1 MSNVLIV
8 PEKNEGLNPLKVVE
22 EGLKSKLID
31 EVYVIDGWSTDNTAY
46 LLEEE
51 LPKLARKYGK
61 NVEFHRAELRNA
73 GKGGA
78 MVTGMKIALEGCHS
92 NILFTDAD
100 ITSITSKWFDLL
112 VNGIKR
118 YDVDIT
124 RGYYDR
130 SPFDAQITRH
140 VTRPLINMFFPE
152 GRGINQPLGGE
163 LCMTR
168 SFVQHLL
175 DYRIA
180 PPHTWGIDTFIT
192 VTALVEGFNTA
203 ELYLSQKAHKKK
215 TTDELKS
222 MVLECFDEIVK
233 QIFYHKRNEVV
244 PLFKG
249 VTYVRVIPKSESDIE
264 RVGEDVRTA
273 AFVNFE
279 SEINSLLNFIG
290 DREIYLQLLD
300 ELDISEEGQVII
312 SRLLNADFRER
323 SKLLDAK
330 KWVHLLHDLVQGY
343 INRQFES
350 RYHDLIYIVWKLRA
364 LAFCLN
370 EASSFEE
377 AEENT
382 KKQADYAF
390 EFGQIRLTKESS
402 LHRFFTPLA

>member
-31 EVYVIDGWSTDNTAY
+31 EVYVIDGWSTDNTAD
-46 LLEEE
+46 LLEDE
-51 LPKLARKYGK
+51 LLKLARKYGK
-61 NVEFHRAELRNA
+61 NVAFHRAELRNA

-78 MVTGMKIALEGCHS
+78 MVTGMKIALESGHS
-92 NILFTDAD
+92 NVLFADAD

-112 VNGIKR
+112 VNGIRK
-118 YDVDIT
+118 YGVDIT

-140 VTRPLINMFFPE
+140 ITRPLINMFFPE

-168 SFVQHLL
+168 SFVQRLL
-175 DYRIA
+175 DYHIA

-192 VTALVEGFNTA
+192 VIGLVESFNTA

-222 MVLECFDEIVK
+222 MVLECFDEIAK
-233 QIFYHKRNEVV
+233 QIFYHKRDKMV
-244 PLFKG
+244 PLFEG
-249 VTYVRVIPKSESDIE
+249 VTYVRIIPKSESDIE
-264 RVGEDVRTA
+264 RIGEDVRTA

-279 SEINSLLNFIG
+279 SEISSLSNLIKE
-290 DREIYLQLLD
+290 REIYLELLN
-300 ELDISEEGQVII
+300 ELDISEEDQVMI
-312 SRLLNADFRER
+312 SRLLHADFREK

-330 KWVHLLHDLVQGY
+330 KWVHLLHGLVQGY
-343 INRQFES
+343 INRQFDS
-350 RYHDLIYIVWKLRA
+350 RYHDLIYTVWKLRT

-370 EASSFEE
+370 EAGSFED

-382 KKQADYAF
+382 KKQAEYAF
-390 EFGQIRLTKESS
+390 KFGQTRLTKG
-402 LHRFFTPLA
+402 L